1 MTPFNTDR
9 SKLKALIASAS
20 TTTGREA
27 LSRIAYIMYNFV
39 HKSYKYIIMPNEI
52 MKHLEARG
60 RTETPRTASR
70 EPMGEV
76 IRKNSII
83 DLRLLISKAGERKEI
98 AVPTGG
104 WAGKTVPVKVPTDEA
119 KAKYMKAISIKNLVK
134 KLSSLGLESLE
145 NLYSKNNV
153 PKTEQI
159 GKQLLRDLALAYPFL
174 TTFSRA

>member
-1 MTPFNTDR
+1 
-9 SKLKALIASAS
+9 
-20 TTTGREA
+20 
-27 LSRIAYIMYNFV
+27 
-39 HKSYKYIIMPNEI
+39 MPNEI

-119 KAKYMKAISIKNLVK
+119 KAKYAEAVKLAREIAQSKDPRACVELFELLSQEGDPMEDKGKGGLTAVRGELVAKLVDALKAMLEDEYRRTRPMGF
-134 KLSSLGLESLE
+134 GL
-145 NLYSKNNV
+145 
-153 PKTEQI
+153 
-159 GKQLLRDLALAYPFL
+159 
-174 TTFSRA
+174 